1 MAHHLTKKKSRLQNT
16 EKASVA
22 AVVANNNETLS
33 KLIAGEVT
41 KLGFNG
47 KNAKITAFENAQ
59 KEAAT
64 NASELMA
71 EMKAEE
77 GDFNIKRDI
86 LASQAIE
93 KQQNISAD
101 NLRQT
106 LSGTGEEFNFTK
118 VGQHQTKPVVE
129 EEPGIQFHSNATYTD
144 ATGTHRDALGQA
156 ITTDMNVNKITD
168 DVAFAAQ
175 KAISE
180 DVALERTV
188 ITEKAEYIDSHKYN
202 RDGKGQIITNT
213 PAHNQLHSEKT
224 AAVVD
229 HSISGNNQ
237 KVYAETLKL
246 EADTK
251 DSALQAK
258 QLGDSTELN
267 AEKDAASAVFMSNY
281 NDDQVFNPSFDE
293 ALAREITN
301 TTDKDLEE
309 TAAKKINEAKINE
322 AEQKFQQQDIG
333 ADAYQATLEAEKARI
348 AQTSATA
355 DGHFDKSLP
364 PGGRDIKHSNAFLE
378 NKKQEEIDA
387 YDASQGSIDK
397 DAKIGLVTI
406 ENDENLEATASDLAI
421 RTSDEVSAQLRADL
435 DAQIKEEG
443 LDATASDL
451 AQESL
456 SDKAKRELAE
466 EKAKKQRESHDQ
478 FQNDRIDSIANASDE
493 DAANKKQQALREKMA
508 TYDSSK
514 YKSATSRPV
523 EKTKIPDKYA
533 TFGDK
538 RGNPDLLVGKDPFRF
553 TTLTYPSEVT
563 TSPEY
568 GHYMLFYV
576 NAQNKT
582 KYKYHG
588 YNDDGNYAVVGDVV
602 ETQSYTSEYAAA
614 SGDTGSDASTTTTV
628 PKNHQYNTYYH
639 YNTGANADEVAYQKQ
654 LSYSGVRG
662 NVLQSNQV
670 TLMRQRQPTEG
681 VASRVD
687 LTSRITDS
695 VALYLPSDVQSNVSA
710 SYTGFDMGLLGFLAL
725 GGADIIKQVKD
736 RDFEGAARNF
746 IGTGER
752 MLTEMI
758 KKAGITAVDA
768 AFGGTGGTE
777 QVFNKVFGQT
787 TNPFIEVAFN
797 NMSLRE
803 FSYTFN
809 FRPRSADETAEV
821 KAIIQLF
828 RFHMAPELKGTNH
841 RYMTLPSTFDIHY
854 MYQTDPETATENT
867 FYNKIATCVLERC
880 DVNYTPTGVKSFDD
894 GAPTEISMA
903 LSFKETELLTK
914 EKIDKGF

>member
-22 AVVANNNETLS
+22 AIVAQNNDTLS

-106 LSGTGEEFNFTK
+106 LSGTGEEFSFTK

-129 EEPGIQFHSNATYTD
+129 EEPGIKFHSNATYTD

-156 ITTDMNVNKITD
+156 ITTDMNVDKITD
-168 DVAFAAQ
+168 DVAFTAQ
-175 KAISE
+175 KAIIE
-180 DVALERTV
+180 DVALEKSIV
-188 ITEKAEYIDSHKYN
+188 TEKAEYIDPHKYN

-229 HSISGNNQ
+229 YSISGHNQ
-237 KVYAETLKL
+237 KAYAETLKL

-293 ALAREITN
+293 ALSNEILN
-301 TTDKDLEE
+301 TSDKDLKISSGVAGQKAQEEAKKNAEKLVYEMEQERLLEESRALSEENLKQSGIEQSALQREKDVNKRIKDIEWEEYKKRSQKRTRENFEDALNNE
-309 TAAKKINEAKINE
+309 TAPDTMATDLASIKDAEGKKIAYPD
-322 AEQKFQQQDIG
+322 DIHG
-333 ADAYQATLEAEKARI
+333 IGTSITE
-348 AQTSATA
+348 QTS
-355 DGHFDKSLP
+355 
-364 PGGRDIKHSNAFLE
+364 NAE
-378 NKKQEEIDA
+378 
-387 YDASQGSIDK
+387 
-397 DAKIGLVTI
+397 
-406 ENDENLEATASDLAI
+406 
-421 RTSDEVSAQLRADL
+421 
-435 DAQIKEEG
+435 
-443 LDATASDL
+443 
-451 AQESL
+451 
-456 SDKAKRELAE
+456 ELAA
-466 EKAKKQRESHDQ
+466 EKAKKENETELHNNQINNPTADDMGRSAEEE
-478 FQNDRIDSIANASDE
+478 AKLKA
-493 DAANKKQQALREKMA
+493 DAFRKKMDDAH
-508 TYDSSK
+508 
-514 YKSATSRPV
+514 KSYRPRTGPV
-523 EKTKIPDKYA
+523 EKSKTREKYA
-533 TFGDK
+533 THGDK
-538 RGNPDLLVGKDPFRF
+538 LGTPDLLTGKDPFRF
-553 TTLTYPSEVT
+553 STLAYPMNITTD
-563 TSPEY
+563 PEY

-576 NAQNKT
+576 NVQNKT
-582 KYKYHG
+582 GYKYAG
-588 YNDDGNYAVVGDVV
+588 YNDDDQLALVGDVV
-602 ETQSYTSEYAAA
+602 ETQSYSTEYGEA

-628 PKNHQYNTYYH
+628 PKNHQYSTYYH
-639 YNTGANADEVAYQKQ
+639 VNEGANNDEVAYQRQAYLQGK
-654 LSYSGVRG
+654 RG
-662 NVLQSNQV
+662 NYLQSNQV
-670 TLMRQRQPTEG
+670 TLMRQRKATTG
-681 VASRVD
+681 LAARVN
-687 LTSRITDS
+687 TTTRITDS
-695 VALYLPSDVQSNVSA
+695 VAMYLPADVASNVSA
-710 SYTGFDMGLLGFLAL
+710 SYQGSDMGLLGFLAL
-725 GGADIIKQVKD
+725 GGADVINQIKN
-736 RDFEGAARNF
+736 RDFEGAADNF
-746 IGTGER
+746 LGMGER
-752 MLTEMI
+752 ALSEMI
-758 KKAGITAVDA
+758 KKAGIAAVETG
-768 AFGGTGGTE
+768 FGTSGTTE
-777 QVFNKVFGQT
+777 VFNKIFGQT
-787 TNPFIEVAFN
+787 TNPFLEVAFQN
-797 NMSLRE
+797 LGLRQ
-803 FSYTFN
+803 FDYTFN
-809 FRPRSADETAEV
+809 FRPRSDVETDEV

-854 MYQTDPETATENT
+854 MYQSDPETAKENS

-914 EKIDKGF
+914 QKINDGF